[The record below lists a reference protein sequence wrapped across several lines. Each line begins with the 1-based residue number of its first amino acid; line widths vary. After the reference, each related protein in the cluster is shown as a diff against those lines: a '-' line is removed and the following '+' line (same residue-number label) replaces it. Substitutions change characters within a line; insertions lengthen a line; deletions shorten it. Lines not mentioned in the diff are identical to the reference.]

1 MKELN
6 DLVQSLRLLETS
18 DILNG
23 TDTDGVRKML
33 LSYLESLDKQDCYT
47 LSVRLAFSLCIR
59 IAELRAL
66 TWDDIDFSDAKHPVL
81 QIRHQMVD
89 KAVDGVH
96 RRATDVDHMK
106 SHSKAGKRKFPL
118 SAYAVQVLEELH
130 KLNPDGKY
138 ICSNKG
144 GKSHLHQ
151 QIQRAFEDVLQSC
164 RRSLPEQS

>member
-1 MKELN
+1 
-6 DLVQSLRLLETS
+6 
-18 DILNG
+18 
-23 TDTDGVRKML
+23 
-33 LSYLESLDKQDCYT
+33 
-47 LSVRLAFSLCIR
+47 
-59 IAELRAL
+59 
-66 TWDDIDFSDAKHPVL
+66 
-81 QIRHQMVD
+81 MVD

-164 RRSLPEQS
+164 RRSLSEQS